1 MNRAAALDEQRHG
14 FLERLFREHRR
25 GLAKY
30 FRNRIRKSADVPD
43 LVQEVYTR
51 LLKVKSPEET
61 LRSPLAYL
69 YSVASNL
76 LKEYRQ
82 HERRYV
88 NLSDLD
94 EKTVNKL
101 LGELPS
107 LERELEV
114 SQIVARLYSAI
125 ASMPIK
131 IRTTMTLK
139 YRHGLTYSEIAAA
152 MGISES
158 SVKQLLAHGVALCL
172 AMDL

>member
-1 MNRAAALDEQRHG
+1 MDEQRHG
-14 FLERLFREHRR
+14 FLERLFSEHRR

-51 LLKVKSPEET
+51 LVKVKSPEA
-61 LRSPLAYL
+61 LRAPASYL
-69 YSVASNL
+69 YAVASNL

-82 HERRYV
+82 RERRYV

-107 LERELEV
+107 LERELEA
-114 SQIVARLYSAI
+114 SQRVERLYSAI
-125 ASMPIK
+125 ARMPDK
-131 IRTTMTLK
+131 IRNAMTLK
-139 YRHGLTYSEIAAA
+139 YRHGLTYAEIAKA

-158 SVKQLLAHGVALCL
+158 SVKQSLALGIALCL
-172 AMDL
+172 DEDL